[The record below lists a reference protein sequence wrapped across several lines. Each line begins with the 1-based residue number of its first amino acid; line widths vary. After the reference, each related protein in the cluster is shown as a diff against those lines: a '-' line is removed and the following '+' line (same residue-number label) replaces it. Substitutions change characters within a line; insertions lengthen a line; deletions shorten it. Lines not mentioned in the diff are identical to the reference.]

1 MTPPSNDCSVG
12 RMFLPLDPLD
22 PFESFSSLQAA
33 TWEYWQP
40 PPPFQVLLCCS
51 EFHAVVMSCQGN
63 HWSLNIA
70 SIVRGQAQ
78 FVPWL
83 QVSVQCLEAKK
94 QSGGEGVGSSFG
106 TCYCNCT

>member
-12 RMFLPLDPLD
+12 RMFLPLDSLD
-22 PFESFSSLQAA
+22 SFESFSSLQAA

-51 EFHAVVMSCQGN
+51 EFHAVVMSRK
-63 HWSLNIA
+63 SLDTKHCKHCKGA
-70 SIVRGQAQ
+70 STI
-78 FVPWL
+78 VPWL

-94 QSGGEGVGSSFG
+94 QSGGEGVGSPFS
-106 TCYCNCT
+106 TCYCNCA